1 MAAIV
6 KSLRLQLTLLVLLSP
21 VEAALAQTTQNIT
34 SNPPGSENAASMPS
48 DPATL
53 LTLAARVNGL
63 DGPDLQPWHIK
74 VSYQMFDADGD
85 PQNSGT
91 YEEFWV
97 SPNKYKRTY
106 TSDNF
111 TQTDVATHAG
121 LFRSGNQEWPG
132 AGEIKVRVLLLQ
144 PLIETDLQ
152 HGNLE
157 NSERSFGQATLNCVT
172 VKPPPT
178 NIKVRVMGYSDP
190 YPQFCFEPKNPILR
204 FDSQGAGHNETVYN
218 NVVSFQGRYLA
229 RDIKLTDIGK
239 VRLSIHIE
247 TIETV
252 PALADL
258 NAAPDAVGPI
268 TGRIKLPSVTLLALG
283 LVRQRTP
290 PVYPASARQAHIQGT
305 VVVQAVIGTDGKVSE
320 LHAVSGPAQLQ
331 ESAIDC
337 VRKWEFRRFM
347 VSGKAAEVETKF
359 EVLFV
364 LAG

>member
-1 MAAIV
+1 MSRL
-6 KSLRLQLTLLVLLSP
+6 SLRGFTLQLALLIPFSLLES
-21 VEAALAQTTQNIT
+21 AQTQTTQNIAP
-34 SNPPGSENAASMPS
+34 NPAGSALSMPS

-53 LTLAARVNGL
+53 LSLAARVNGL
-63 DGPDLQPWHIK
+63 DGGSMAPWHIK
-74 VSYQMFDADGD
+74 ASYQVFDADGD
-85 PQNSGT
+85 PQNSGS

-111 TQTDVATHAG
+111 TQTDVVTDAG

-144 PLIETDLQ
+144 PLTETDLQ

-157 NSERSFGQATLNCVT
+157 KSERSFGQATLNCVT

-239 VRLSIHIE
+239 VRLSIHVE

-337 VRKWEFRRFM
+337 VRKWEFRPFL
-347 VSGKAAEVETKF
+347 VSGKPAVVETKF